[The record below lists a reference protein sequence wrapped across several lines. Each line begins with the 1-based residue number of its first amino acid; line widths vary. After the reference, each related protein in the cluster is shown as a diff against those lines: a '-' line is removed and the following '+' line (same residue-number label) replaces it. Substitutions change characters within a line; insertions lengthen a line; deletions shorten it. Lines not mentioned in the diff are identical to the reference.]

1 MIFEL
6 KTLTGKKYKLNSSIF
21 NTGYD
26 IKLYLQEKEGIA
38 INQIRLITNGKQ
50 LSDTSLISSV
60 ILTNTQVIHMI
71 LALRGGT

>member
-6 KTLTGKKYKLNSSIF
+6 KTLTGKKYKLDSSEF

-26 IKLYLQEKEGIA
+26 IKLHLQEREGIA
-38 INQIRLITNGKQ
+38 IDQIRLITTGKQ

-60 ILTNTQVIHMI
+60 ILSNTQVVHMI
-71 LALRGGT
+71 LALRGG